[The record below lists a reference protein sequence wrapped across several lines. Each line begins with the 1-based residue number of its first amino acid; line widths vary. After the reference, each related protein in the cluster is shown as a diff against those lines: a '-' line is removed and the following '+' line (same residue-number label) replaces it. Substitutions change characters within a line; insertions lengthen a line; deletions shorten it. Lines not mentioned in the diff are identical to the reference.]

1 MKPCVRTWKAKTT
14 KEPNPLLQAPP
25 TEIAK
30 TSKRRKIQFVKFR
43 SVTGNEKTQNTE
55 TRKITEKFRGVSR
68 RFEAF
73 RGVSRAEQFCRKNLL
88 KTADFDMF
96 RWFWHLFRTTHP
108 RKLPAFWLV
117 CSGFAPFQSR
127 FSRGNENGISRRFE
141 AFRGISRAPRNH
153 QNLKNLKF
161 RRVLFLF
168 SQK

>member
-14 KEPNPLLQAPP
+14 KEPNPLLQAP
-25 TEIAK
+25 TN
-30 TSKRRKIQFVKFR
+30 RNRKNLK
-43 SVTGNEKTQNTE
+43 KTQNPVCE
-55 TRKITEKFRGVSR
+55 IPKRYGKRKDAKHRNQENYGKISR

-161 RRVLFLF
+161 RRVLLLF